1 MEEFWKVHEQ
11 MSRMQVDIERRTK
24 ERKVVRE
31 TDILCDHCGEVNLV
45 VEAPGSETPEWL
57 HCPKCDQYHYFIGA
71 VWCTGFHSPNRPSD
85 LEAKLRSALGVP

>member
-1 MEEFWKVHEQ
+1 MEDLWKVHER

-31 TDILCDHCGEVNLV
+31 TDILCDHCGESNLV

-57 HCPKCDQYHYFIGA
+57 RCPKCDQYHYFIGA
-71 VWCTGFHSPNRPSD
+71 VWCTGFHVPDRAPD
-85 LEAKLRSALGVP
+85 FEMRLRSALRVP